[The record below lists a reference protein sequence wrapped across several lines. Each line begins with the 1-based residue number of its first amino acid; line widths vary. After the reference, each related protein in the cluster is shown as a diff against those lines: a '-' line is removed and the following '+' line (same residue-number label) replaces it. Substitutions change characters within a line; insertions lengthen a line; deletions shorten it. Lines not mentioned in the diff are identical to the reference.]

1 MGKLEPDKLN
11 LDVYDA
17 REGLWNPEYGDLEL
31 PDGWEFLP
39 TGDAFITRQVKTGGR
54 YWVLWRPR
62 GRNRPHRRLLGL
74 LAPKAEIE
82 AATAQAQVSAEART
96 QRAIRSAGHR
106 ARAEDVYR
114 VAFAEAIVVFLDFA
128 PEHADLARAI
138 AAEAAGRAAEVGSGR
153 VGRTRT
159 LHISERAAL
168 AARALIRHRH
178 TDYED
183 RLAGEVWDD
192 DYLYREAKRDAH
204 HAVDAFVEHH
214 RRTST
219 GPHRDDEAA
228 QQISADGR

>member
-1 MGKLEPDKLN
+1 VGSAEPITLN
-11 LDVYDA
+11 LDVYDT
-17 REGLWNPEYGDLEL
+17 REGLWNPEYGDLDL

-39 TGDAFITRQVKTGGR
+39 TGDAFITRQVKAGGR

-74 LAPKAEIE
+74 LAPKAVTE
-82 AATAQAQVSAEART
+82 AAQAQAQASAETRT
-96 QRAIRSAGHR
+96 RRATRSAAYR
-106 ARAEDVYR
+106 ARAEDAYR
-114 VAFAEAIVVFLDFA
+114 EAFAEAIVVFLNFA
-128 PEHADLARAI
+128 PEHADLAQAI

-159 LHISERAAL
+159 LDISERAAL

-204 HAVDAFVEHH
+204 HAVDAFLEHH

-219 GPHRDDEAA
+219 GPHRDDETA
-228 QQISADGR
+228 QQTSTDGR